1 MRDVD
6 ANLVLEEEV
15 EEVLLSY
22 IDEFIDRVLRGACTL
37 AKHRQENTIDVKDV
51 QQFIS
56 KFVVFVGWLVFVF
69 TLFL

>member
-1 MRDVD
+1 MPESRLSDLVREVD

-22 IDEFIDRVLRGACTL
+22 IDEFIDRVLKGACTL

-56 KFVVFVGWLVFVF
+56 TYLMFR
-69 TLFL
+69 